1 MQDWTCQLITTE
13 FEIDSVGNHK
23 SKEIKVEIP
32 IIEIQDVYQS
42 EFYNASQQG
51 LKPTLRL
58 LISNLNYNDEE
69 ELVYMDKHYSIIRVD
84 RVDNETIALVCE
96 KRVGLNA
103 KSTNKQLSQ

>member
-1 MQDWTCQLITTE
+1 MQDWTCQLITQQYV
-13 FEIDSVGNHK
+13 FDDIGNQVLQDVTK
-23 SKEIKVEIP
+23 EIP
-32 IIEIQDVYQS
+32 IIEVEDVYQS

-69 ELVYMDKHYSIIRVD
+69 ELIYMGKHYSVIRVD

-103 KSTNKQLSQ
+103 KS